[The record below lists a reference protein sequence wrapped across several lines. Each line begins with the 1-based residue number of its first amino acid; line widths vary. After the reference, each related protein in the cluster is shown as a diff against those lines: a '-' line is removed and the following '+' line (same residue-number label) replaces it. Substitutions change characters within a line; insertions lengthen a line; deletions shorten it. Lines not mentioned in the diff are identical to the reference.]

1 MTSPTSRR
9 SLLAAPFALVGCTGP
24 SPYFGRTTPPG
35 SQRLVHSN
43 GEEPSSLDPAQSIG
57 AGSDAVIA
65 GLLDSLTA
73 LSPLTQQPAAAL
85 ATHYEVDSRGT
96 QYTFFLRGHPKPRGI
111 RLPNTDSLPRE
122 FTGGRKAPPDRTPA
136 LWSDGTSLT
145 AHDFVYSWR
154 RLVDP
159 GIAAPMAP
167 FYLACLGNADDIIK
181 GAKPPKTLAVR
192 ALDEFTFQFELT
204 APRPSFLRVLWQPLL
219 AAAPRHSIEAARR
232 RGRESSW
239 TMPGTYVSS
248 GPFLLR
254 EWKAHDRVVLTRNP
268 YYWEAQCVAI
278 EEIVFLPVASG
289 TTNVNLYKAGALQ
302 SINPWLIPPLLVPA
316 LKKKRDFS
324 TSPAFRSLWYSLD
337 TSKPPLDRLRVR
349 YALNLATNKAAIA
362 KFLAAGQRAANGVV
376 PPLPGYPPLELL
388 QVPMLGQM
396 LNILAFDP
404 RTARELLV
412 SEGIPSLE
420 LWVTIPARTRSRDI
434 APIVQQ
440 QWREHLGVRLNLVEV
455 EEMVWEQNLTLRQY
469 RHAIEESWTAFCD
482 DPNDFLGLFR
492 PSLATSIW
500 RDTKFDHDFT
510 VANRLLDPAER
521 MKALAK
527 CEVQLIE
534 SMPVIPIFHDTWT
547 YLEAPYV
554 LGVKPNPFGAPR
566 FKYASIDTHW
576 RPS

>member
-1 MTSPTSRR
+1 MSSPISRR
-9 SLLAAPFALVGCTGP
+9 HVLAAPLALAGCATA

-43 GEEPSSLDPAQSIG
+43 GEEPSSLDPALSIG
-57 AGSDAVIA
+57 GGNDAVVA
-65 GLLDSLTA
+65 ALLDSLISF
-73 LSPLTQQPAAAL
+73 SPLTYEPAAAL
-85 ATHYEVDSRGT
+85 ATHYELDSQGT
-96 QYTFFLRGHPKPRGI
+96 RYTFFLRGHPQPRGT
-111 RLPNTDSLPRE
+111 RLPNTDSLPWE
-122 FTGGRKAPPDRTPA
+122 FGRGRKAPPDRTPA
-136 LWSDGTSLT
+136 RWSDGRLVT

-154 RLVDP
+154 RILDP
-159 GIAAPMAP
+159 STAAPMA
-167 FYLACLGNADDIIK
+167 FYLMSVGNAEDIVK
-181 GAKPPKTLAVR
+181 GAKPPKTLAIR
-192 ALDEFTFQFELT
+192 ALDEFTFQFELS
-204 APRPSFLRVLWQPLL
+204 APTPSFLRVLWQPLL
-219 AAAPRHSIEAARR
+219 AAAPRESIEAARR

-278 EEIVFLPVASG
+278 EEIVFLPIASG

-349 YALNLATNKAAIA
+349 YALNLATDKAAIA
-362 KFLAAGQRAANGVV
+362 KFLAAGQRPAKGVV
-376 PPLPGYPPLELL
+376 PPLPGYPSLELL
-388 QVPMLGQM
+388 QVPMLGRM

-404 RTARELLV
+404 RTARELLA
-412 SEGIPSLE
+412 SEGISTLE
-420 LWVTIPARTRSRDI
+420 LWVTIPARPRSRDI

-440 QWREHLGVRLNLVEV
+440 QWRDHLGVRLNLLEV
-455 EEMVWEQNLTLRQY
+455 EETAWEQNLTLRRY

-492 PSLATSIW
+492 PSLAECKWT
-500 RDTKFDHDFT
+500 DTKFDHDFT
-510 VANRLLDPAER
+510 VANGLLDPAER

-527 CEVQLIE
+527 CEAQLIE
-534 SMPVIPIFHDTWT
+534 SMPIIPIFHDTWT

-554 LGVKPNPFGAPR
+554 LGLKPNPFGVPR
-566 FKYASIDTHW
+566 FKYASIDTNW
-576 RPS
+576 RPQ